1 MYVHVDLLHKLNF
14 LWQNENKMNFLL
26 PVYSYH
32 QLEKGNYMTTQTIFC
47 ISKNTNK
54 IAINMR
60 NLFIIIVFVSS
71 FAIDL
76 IYFSLLKCEVT
87 LFRTQIIIF
96 CFSVHWVAGSLV
108 INICTIKRI
117 EKKLSEKK
125 SVQNG
130 STANTKRQLN
140 TRISKRNLE

>member
-1 MYVHVDLLHKLNF
+1 
-14 LWQNENKMNFLL
+14 
-26 PVYSYH
+26 
-32 QLEKGNYMTTQTIFC
+32 MTTQTNFC

-54 IAINMR
+54 IAVNMR

-76 IYFSLLKCEVT
+76 IYFSLFKYKVT
-87 LFRTQIIIF
+87 LLLAQIIIF

-130 STANTKRQLN
+130 STANTNDSSIQEYLRG
-140 TRISKRNLE
+140 I